1 MIRGILNLFSFYY
14 TPGREEN
21 ISSNA
26 VSFQNSSAPQGE
38 DWSEASHLL
47 GIPKPLSRKI
57 SS

>member
-1 MIRGILNLFSFYY
+1 MIRGILNPFSSYY
-14 TPGREEN
+14 TPVREEN
-21 ISSNA
+21 ILSNA

-38 DWSEASHLL
+38 DWSEASHFL